1 MGNHALFAITSSAGD
16 VAARS
21 IGISLIG
28 EVGCGI
34 NIGEV
39 HTMLSVPLNPD
50 IERRLSEL
58 SKRTGRSESD
68 FARELIEGNIED
80 LEDRYLAE
88 RAIKE
93 GGPRLTSEQ
102 VRKELGL
109 EH

>member
-1 MGNHALFAITSSAGD
+1 L
-16 VAARS
+16 

-28 EVGCGI
+28 ETGYGI
-34 NIGEV
+34 STGEV
-39 HTMLSVPLNPD
+39 TQMLSVPLNPD

-88 RAIKE
+88 KAIEE

>member
-1 MGNHALFAITSSAGD
+1 MIT
-16 VAARS
+16 VV
-21 IGISLIG
+21 L
-28 EVGCGI
+28 
-34 NIGEV
+34 
-39 HTMLSVPLNPD
+39 TPD

-58 SKRTGRSESD
+58 AKRTGRSEGE

-88 RAIKE
+88 QAIAE

-109 EH
+109 ES